1 MFGIP
6 PIFGAVPGGSLADG
20 WFVTKMEGALA
31 KVEHLLGATRLPVV
45 PTHRVRHTYDN
56 KFELVEAQVS
66 AACAAVLLALQNL
79 GVEGALLAQVKAW
92 AQSDHGVALR
102 LSGSIRCVY
111 DSQLL
116 VPGEPSGTRVEKT
129 EVTQGDVAQVTEKT
143 TTTRVLEDRVE
154 HVWNITAAWQVDIVR
169 GGGAGDSVV
178 PLLARTSRGSVRTTV
193 KTAPVSDTH
202 VSVDAPLAWLL
213 RLLDDTGAV
222 AFAVDRAGEK
232 CATPRRNPQVEGV
245 LQHGA
250 QLIAWVAQA
259 RAYFELML
267 VISLSMSPC
276 AASLDRNLWSGDSIL
291 APCVFF
297 KAQGSTEVVEDDVQ
311 EPAQAGALLDAESAN
326 ALLLDAGRS
335 LSTRLAYIDAALP
348 AANATDA
355 AILLSATEGKAML
368 VLDYVRIAMEHMGLG
383 VDHVE
388 AMLRAAMVAA
398 IGREVMPQDFDDY
411 MRRHIRR
418 VVSPDAVPQPLCLS
432 VRRSV
437 EHAPEGSVRL
447 VARRPDAAAELH
459 GDCLAAHAV
468 HAGGDNVLTLRL
480 SADTTVELRGD
491 LTLHA
496 WVQHA
501 FLGQEPELSLV
512 ASARQFSCYVM
523 VLGRMASAT
532 AIDPVAAVIVRDKAE
547 LRVPLR
553 MAAIPSPGEFASA
566 VAGLS
571 PEQRTFAEAMRWAQL
586 QSTLFCVALV
596 QVKPQLEELLGL
608 KPEQLTREIAL
619 TQHVMELLVNYHV
632 PVDVLRFAGAPD
644 ADGSTRLA
652 DVKGNV
658 QTLRALVTAAGDGAI
673 RERVQEA
680 VHASPFLGGGGHRPS
695 GACGFAASSGNLFG
709 GPAAASTSIPLFGAP
724 AAGQYSFG
732 VAHSAAA
739 AAPASVQTMWG
750 VAPAPRA
757 TGAGAHA
764 TPRVGAQQGVAA
776 ASDAPAPVFV
786 LDGQDD
792 DVGAKQG
799 GNFDIMAIP
808 GRLDAACGR
817 AEARGAVMRAAVLRL
832 GPVWSGVMPTSVLDK
847 APATQALDRADQD
860 AARRAAF
867 DLLDALSRGGAV
879 PLRHA
884 AVHVLVGTTVSFED
898 SLMDTVIQRNINPI
912 DRAERATLALLEAV
926 HTRPV
931 AQLVAP
937 QHAARL
943 GVLG

>member
-31 KVEHLLGATRLPVV
+31 KVEHLLGTTRLPVV

-66 AACAAVLLALQNL
+66 AACAAVLLALKNFGL
-79 GVEGALLAQVKAW
+79 EGALLAQGTAW
-92 AQSDHGVALR
+92 AHSDHGVALR

-154 HVWNITAAWQVDIVR
+154 HVWNVTAAWQLDLVR

-193 KTAPVSDTH
+193 KTPPVSDTH
-202 VSVDAPLAWLL
+202 VSIDAPLAWLL

-259 RAYFELML
+259 RAYFELVL
-267 VISLSMSPC
+267 VISLTMSPY

-297 KAQGSTEVVEDDVQ
+297 KAQESTEVVDDDVK
-311 EPAQAGALLDAESAN
+311 EPVQAGALLDAESAN

-335 LSTRLAYIDAALP
+335 LSARLAYIDAALP

-355 AILLSATEGKAML
+355 VILLSATEGKAML
-368 VLDYVRIAMEHMGLG
+368 VLDYVRIALEHMGLG

-411 MRRHIRR
+411 MQRHIRR
-418 VVSPDAVPQPLCLS
+418 VVSPDAVPQPLCLI

-468 HAGGDNVLTLRL
+468 HAGGNNVLTLRL
-480 SADTTVELRGD
+480 SADTTVELRGE

-571 PEQRTFAEAMRWAQL
+571 PEQRAFAEAMRWAQL

-608 KPEQLTREIAL
+608 KPEQLTREIEL
-619 TQHVMELLVNYHV
+619 TQHVMQLLVNYHV

-680 VHASPFLGGGGHRPS
+680 VHASPFAGRGSS
-695 GACGFAASSGNLFG
+695 GAASMATAGFPFGHASAG
-709 GPAAASTSIPLFGAP
+709 TSMPLFGAP

-732 VAHSAAA
+732 VTHSAAA

-750 VAPAPRA
+750 AGPAPRA

-764 TPRVGAQQGVAA
+764 TPGAGAQQGEAA
-776 ASDAPAPVFV
+776 ASDAPAPVFG

-792 DVGAKQG
+792 DVGAAKQG
-799 GNFDIMAIP
+799 DNFDIMAIP
-808 GRLDAACGR
+808 GRLDVACGR

-943 GVLG
+943 GLLG